1 PRPTRSAG
9 GSGCVEGR
17 GGPRPIDDGH
27 YRIYTAGR
35 VREKG
40 VFLPKG
46 AGAATGRKW
55 RDMTPE
61 ERRDAPGDWE
71 AQIGQGTI
79 AFHSDEH
86 LATSDQGVVMLR
98 RLLHRQVGVV
108 ERGED
113 PMGVSFDAAA
123 PPVVFEAGNFVVDA

>member
-1 PRPTRSAG
+1 MVGTMPMAH
-9 GSGCVEGR
+9 
-17 GGPRPIDDGH
+17 GH

-61 ERRDAPGDWE
+61 ERRAAPRRWG
-71 AQIGQGTI
+71 AQIGPGAI
-79 AFHSDEH
+79 AFHPHAHPPTRDP
-86 LATSDQGVVMLR
+86 GGGRVR
-98 RLLHRQVGVV
+98 PLLHRHVGLGA
-108 ERGED
+108 RGE
-113 PMGVSFDAAA
+113 
-123 PPVVFEAGNFVVDA
+123 ER